1 MSGAD
6 SLAPFV
12 GYTKNVESGILLVFY
27 LTVIILLFLAS
38 EKNQPLYYL
47 ISRSYRLRF
56 LLKPITR
63 AFARV
68 DKRWPI

>member
-38 EKNQPLYYL
+38 EKINRCIILFRDHIDFAFYL
-47 ISRSYRLRF
+47 NL
-56 LLKPITR
+56 
-63 AFARV
+63 
-68 DKRWPI
+68 